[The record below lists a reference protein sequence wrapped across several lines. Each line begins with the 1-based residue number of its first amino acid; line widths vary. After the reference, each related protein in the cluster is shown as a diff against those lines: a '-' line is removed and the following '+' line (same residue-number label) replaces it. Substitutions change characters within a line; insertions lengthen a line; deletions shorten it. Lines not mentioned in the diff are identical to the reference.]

1 MKAAILSLCLV
12 AIMAMQNI
20 QHTKG
25 SDILN
30 RLKSDDSGV
39 TVVLFTFGDAIKSNE
54 ELTQT
59 NDDYEAQLMDVLASY
74 SKFNYARVDAS
85 NEDYEDLIEAATIDV
100 NQLTR
105 SPSILMAAKRE
116 GVWVHGG
123 ETLDKI
129 SEYAPVY
136 QKRTE

>member
-1 MKAAILSLCLV
+1 MKATILSLLFI
-12 AIMAMQNI
+12 AAFAMQNI

-30 RLKSDDSGV
+30 RLKDDDSGV

-54 ELTQT
+54 ELTKT
-59 NDDYEAQLMDVLASY
+59 NDEYEGDLFDVLQSY

-85 NEDYEDLIEAATIDV
+85 NEDYEDLIEAAEIDI
-100 NQLTR
+100 NQLTK
-105 SPSILMAAKRE
+105 SPSVLLAAKKE

-129 SEYAPVY
+129 AEYAPVY
-136 QKRTE
+136 